1 MALAHPLL
9 LLGAADDEWD
19 DQDDWD
25 DEEEWE
31 EEGED
36 EEEWASDDLAF

>member
-1 MALAHPLL
+1 MTLAHPLL

-19 DQDDWD
+19 DQDDWE